1 MKDLRLWWKRLNERY
16 AVLSRREKYLL
27 AAALVVGPVL
37 LGEFLIVD
45 PQLARAHAL
54 LGSIAQQSATQAELQ
69 SQIGSLQQQLQTDP
83 DAAAK
88 AELVTLTAEQQRLDE
103 ELRRIGT
110 ALVRPEEMN
119 GLLESL
125 LARHSG
131 LRLLSLKTLA
141 PQSVLGDKESTADK
155 ATGKPVARKFDLY
168 RHGVE
173 IRLEGNYAE
182 LQAYLAQLE
191 QLQQRLLWGQLQYRV
206 IEYPRAEMSLMV
218 YTLSADRTWL
228 AL

>member
-1 MKDLRLWWKRLNERY
+1 MKELRLWWKRLNERY

-69 SQIGSLQQQLQTDP
+69 SQIGSLQQQLQSDP

-88 AELVTLTAEQQRLDE
+88 AELVALTAEQQRLDD

-141 PQSVLGDKESTADK
+141 PQSVLGDKESATDK

-182 LQAYLAQLE
+182 FQAYLAQLE